1 MVKQMYI
8 EEYGVFG
15 GFVILSIVFAFAAI
29 FTSFLVRAKA
39 PYKEKNSTYECGVR
53 PDGDAQI
60 KFPIKYYMTAILFIV
75 FEVEAVFI
83 LPWAVYFKKLG
94 LAAFVSGV
102 VFVFILFLGWGYAMK
117 RDFFDYKK

>member
-1 MVKQMYI
+1 
-8 EEYGVFG
+8 
-15 GFVILSIVFAFAAI
+15 
-29 FTSFLVRAKA
+29 
-39 PYKEKNSTYECGVR
+39 
-53 PDGDAQI
+53 
-60 KFPIKYYMTAILFIV
+60 MTAIFFIV

-94 LAAFVSGV
+94 LSAFVSGV